1 MNVLIATDMEGVAG
15 IDGYGDCL
23 PSHPAA
29 YAEGRAPMA
38 AEVLAAEGFRCLR
51 PAATAGS
58 AIATTFRSSQVSREY
73 RQMAKLFPAEGS
85 RLRSLHRRAGG
96 LLATPVMRS
105 KERRWLAA
113 SA

>member
-1 MNVLIATDMEGVAG
+1 
-15 IDGYGDCL
+15 
-23 PSHPAA
+23 
-29 YAEGRAPMA
+29 
-38 AEVLAAEGFRCLR
+38 
-51 PAATAGS
+51 
-58 AIATTFRSSQVSREY
+58 
-73 RQMAKLFPAEGS
+73 MAKLFPAEGS